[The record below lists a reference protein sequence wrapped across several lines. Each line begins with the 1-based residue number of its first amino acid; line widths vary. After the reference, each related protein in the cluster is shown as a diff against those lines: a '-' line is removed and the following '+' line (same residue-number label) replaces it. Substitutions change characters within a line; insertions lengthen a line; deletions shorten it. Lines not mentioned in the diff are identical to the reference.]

1 MKKRKLRFVFSRTKT
16 QRPPT
21 ACLSR
26 SRARK
31 AAGHQHHAR
40 SHSPT
45 RVCCELLLRPT
56 LETAANK
63 TETHVHPHAGLPPP
77 SRARRPR
84 PDAMSKP
91 GKSSKPPAATDDG
104 AALAADVAAF
114 ASSLGLAAAAGA
126 APSDAAFDDFAPE
139 RAGRKIGGG
148 KQAQAELTKVKDRAA
163 DKAAGPRTPTR
174 DRAAADDPRAQRR
187 PDPRP
192 SRPWNAGAGPA
203 PARVTSLLAKD
214 AAGGALWYEAAAAAA
229 ATARVPSA
237 PRPAHAPADGEALAS
252 AREEAAAL
260 LAAEA
265 DAHRASLA
273 GSRDA
278 DARWLARSRAAGTA
292 ADRVAAAAVAVADAP
307 AASLGALDD
316 LLKTATK
323 RGGGRNSAIAA
334 LDALNDLFSGG
345 ALLPPTRRLVSLAA
359 RPLDALPS
367 LPPTTRSKVLLYW
380 GLEDALCRRAG
391 EHAEALARATRDS
404 VDALKRVGVRGLA
417 SRLTAA
423 PEGEADAL
431 TALVNKLG
439 DPDRRLAAS
448 AARALLSVLDTHPA
462 MAPTLARY
470 VERAAFR
477 PGQAPR
483 ARHAAV
489 LFLAGLPLP
498 RGPAAGPLAEQL
510 ADCYFGLFRAIV
522 DGTLGAAADARAAAV
537 AGAEAAGAK
546 AAGRAAAKARGKQ
559 KKGGRPEAA
568 PAVVQVSLGEREAN
582 THHTHPATSYGAAQL
597 QDYYSHLRSNNLWA
611 GRARTTAVGRAPPTG
626 ERPFLFSLTPGPRP
640 CEPTPKKLTSIYDFP
655 SLDALHTG

>member
-1 MKKRKLRFVFSRTKT
+1 M
-16 QRPPT
+16 
-21 ACLSR
+21 A
-26 SRARK
+26 RAR
-31 AAGHQHHAR
+31 A
-40 SHSPT
+40 
-45 RVCCELLLRPT
+45 
-56 LETAANK
+56 
-63 TETHVHPHAGLPPP
+63 
-77 SRARRPR
+77 
-84 PDAMSKP
+84 
-91 GKSSKPPAATDDG
+91 
-104 AALAADVAAF
+104 
-114 ASSLGLAAAAGA
+114 
-126 APSDAAFDDFAPE
+126 
-139 RAGRKIGGG
+139 
-148 KQAQAELTKVKDRAA
+148 
-163 DKAAGPRTPTR
+163 
-174 DRAAADDPRAQRR
+174 
-187 PDPRP
+187 
-192 SRPWNAGAGPA
+192 
-203 PARVTSLLAKD
+203 
-214 AAGGALWYEAAAAAA
+214 
-229 ATARVPSA
+229 
-237 PRPAHAPADGEALAS
+237 
-252 AREEAAAL
+252 
-260 LAAEA
+260 
-265 DAHRASLA
+265 
-273 GSRDA
+273 
-278 DARWLARSRAAGTA
+278 RAAGTA

-359 RPLDALPS
+359 RPLDALTT
-367 LPPTTRSKVLLYW
+367 LPPTTRSKLLLYW

-417 SRLTAA
+417 SRLVAA

-448 AARALLSVLDTHPA
+448 AARALSGVLDTHPA

-498 RGPAAGPLAEQL
+498 RGAGAGPLAEQL

-546 AAGRAAAKARGKQ
+546 AAGRAAAKARKGR
-559 KKGGRPEAA
+559 KKGGGKLEAAA
-568 PAVVQVSLGEREAN
+568 PAVVQVSLGRGGGPHH
-582 THHTHPATSYGAAQL
+582 HHTHTLPRHFLRCGAATDL
-597 QDYYSHLRSNNLWA
+597 
-611 GRARTTAVGRAPPTG
+611 
-626 ERPFLFSLTPGPRP
+626 LTPSAIEQPMGGQ
-640 CEPTPKKLTSIYDFP
+640 S
-655 SLDALHTG
+655 HTGCWPGATNRRAAFLSQPHSRAAPVRADRNAHTHILIFSPHTHRLKAWTRASWPPC